1 LREEW
6 SARAACIPSRRRRP
20 RVEHAD
26 AHAWRASAARSSRP
40 RTSSRSAGGARAR
53 RQAAARADAL
63 AAASA
68 AAVVR
73 AAASA
78 APILARRQRVRVFVH
93 IRYFC
98 SAAGGG
104 ATAAARRAGGRR
116 RQPTPRLRPRRRPA
130 RSPPARRPVKNSCK
144 TIQAVGTRRAT
155 VKAPDGAAGAWR
167 RARARSAPLS
177 GARRATPAQCSG
189 GERMVLGGLRRRRR
203 RRAGG
208 RPKTPG
214 RRVHS
219 ARAHEKW
226 QKWQEM
232 ATGAPALTQ
241 HTLHCMHR
249 IFQIKTFISQGS
261 LTLRVCSMAQNPS
274 SDV

>member
-78 APILARRQRVRVFVH
+78 APILAHRQRVRVAVH

-104 ATAAARRAGGRR
+104 TTAAARRAGGPR

-155 VKAPDGAAGAWR
+155 VKAPDGAAGGWR
-167 RARARSAPLS
+167 RARARSAPP
-177 GARRATPAQCSG
+177 APAVRRQRNAV
-189 GERMVLGGLRRRRR
+189 GENAWCWAAY
-203 RRAGG
+203 AGG
-208 RPKTPG
+208 GGGAPG
-214 RRVHS
+214 
-219 ARAHEKW
+219 AGQKPRAVAFIALAHTRNGRNGKKW
-226 QKWQEM
+226 QQV
-232 ATGAPALTQ
+232 LQ
-241 HTLHCMHR
+241 HSPNTHFTACIGFFKLKHL
-249 IFQIKTFISQGS
+249 F
-261 LTLRVCSMAQNPS
+261 LRVL
-274 SDV
+274 